1 MSELL
6 QLAPGKDCGTC
17 TLCCKLF
24 PVPELDKPSG
34 KWCRHIVQGRG
45 CGIHATRPPVCR
57 AFHCQ
62 WLYNPDLGPEW
73 KPETAKFVLSIYPKS
88 NTLAVTVDP
97 GFPRNWAR
105 EPYISQLRRWSEAAL
120 AQGDCVVVFRGDH
133 ATAILPDR
141 EVVLGV
147 LREGDV
153 LATIR
158 RGLAYD
164 VEVRRHE

>member
-1 MSELL
+1 MSTPEL
-6 QLAPGKDCGTC
+6 AHGKDCGTC

-45 CGIHATRPPVCR
+45 CGIHETRPPVCR

-73 KPETAKFVLSIYPKS
+73 KPETAKFVLSIFPKS

-97 GFPRNWAR
+97 GFPHNWMK
-105 EPYISQLRRWSEAAL
+105 EPFLTQFRRWSETAL
-120 AQGDCVVVFRGDH
+120 EQGDCVVVFQGTR

-141 EVVLGV
+141 NVALGE
-147 LREGDV
+147 LGEGDALV
-153 LATIR
+153 LLR
-158 RGLAYD
+158 RGHLYD
-164 VEVRRHE
+164 VEVRRNG